1 MDRRCTVVLLTID
14 VTIKNTVDAVIVGD
28 ATLTGVTVA
37 LAGVMVLSA
46 VALTGTEVTLT
57 GALFA
62 FTADNVTFPG
72 AAFTLSVTAF

>member
-1 MDRRCTVVLLTID
+1 MLLIFGTEL
-14 VTIKNTVDAVIVGD
+14 VY
-28 ATLTGVTVA
+28 
-37 LAGVMVLSA
+37 
-46 VALTGTEVTLT
+46 GTEVTLT